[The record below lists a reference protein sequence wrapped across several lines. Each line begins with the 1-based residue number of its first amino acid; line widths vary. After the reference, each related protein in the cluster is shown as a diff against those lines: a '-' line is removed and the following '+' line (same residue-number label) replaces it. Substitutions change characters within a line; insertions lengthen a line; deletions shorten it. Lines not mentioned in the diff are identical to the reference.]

1 MEDANRLQALEPQ
14 DDDDVDS
21 DDYEG
26 DLGDARKAAIIGL
39 DMAD

>member
-1 MEDANRLQALEPQ
+1 MEDMNRLQASEPEDDALE
-14 DDDDVDS
+14 S

-26 DLGDARKAAIIGL
+26 DLGDAGKAAIIGL

>member
-1 MEDANRLQALEPQ
+1 MEDANRLQALEPA
-14 DDDDVDS
+14 DDGLESD

-26 DLGDARKAAIIGL
+26 DLGDAGKAAIIGL